1 MSPENPAGE
10 ARRPRGGVD
19 WQDKGIE
26 AAKTARPNEKA
37 VPPRRARVVRPFSY
51 KIREAAVASGLSTGV
66 LYAAIRQN
74 RLPAFQPH
82 PRAEMLV
89 FRKHLI
95 AFITRFPV
103 NELASAAIAQVA
115 GSEKSNAP
123 DDSEAGEELAQ

>member
-1 MSPENPAGE
+1 MSSQNPSDE
-10 ARRPRGGVD
+10 ACDRDAVD
-19 WQDKGIE
+19 MQDHGTE
-26 AAKTARPNEKA
+26 VGRTAKQNEETTRSA
-37 VPPRRARVVRPFSY
+37 RARAVRPFSY
-51 KIREAAVASGLSTGV
+51 KIREASAASGLSTGV

-103 NELASAAIAQVA
+103 NKMALAVIAQASRSAA
-115 GSEKSNAP
+115 SERPA
-123 DDSEAGEELAQ
+123 DSAAAERHTE